1 MEFFKSFLA
10 TFIPLMVALD
20 APGTLALY
28 VGMTEGVM
36 KQERKKIVR
45 QSIITA
51 FLVTLGFIL
60 VGQAIF
66 NALGILVE
74 DFMIAGGVV
83 LLIIAIADVVRAGE
97 RKMERS
103 AEFGVVPLGTPIIAG
118 PGTLTAA
125 LVLVGTN
132 GYVPVI
138 LSLVVN
144 LLFAWVIFAQSER
157 IIRIIGISGSRA
169 FAKVVSLILA
179 AFAVKM
185 IRSGIFRVS
194 RRSLMKKENGIMREL
209 REDHESMCGPNRRV
223 HMANERTFLAWVR
236 TSIAIMAF
244 GFVVEKFSLFVKQMG
259 YLPGEG
265 GHSAAAGLFCDNR
278 DRACRPRRCDGR
290 AFVHTL

>member
-20 APGTLALY
+20 APGTLALF
-28 VGMTEGVM
+28 VGMTEGVAEP
-36 KQERKKIVR
+36 ERKKIVR

-66 NALGILVE
+66 NALGIRVE
-74 DFMIAGGVV
+74 DFMIAGGLV

-97 RKMERS
+97 RRIERS
-103 AEFGVVPLGTPIIAG
+103 PEFGVVPLGTPIIAG

-138 LSLVVN
+138 LSLIVN
-144 LLFAWVIFAQSER
+144 LLLAWVIFAQSER
-157 IIRIIGISGSRA
+157 IISVIGLSGSRA

-185 IRSGIFRVS
+185 IRSGIF
-194 RRSLMKKENGIMREL
+194 K
-209 REDHESMCGPNRRV
+209 
-223 HMANERTFLAWVR
+223 FL
-236 TSIAIMAF
+236 
-244 GFVVEKFSLFVKQMG
+244 E
-259 YLPGEG
+259 
-265 GHSAAAGLFCDNR
+265 H
-278 DRACRPRRCDGR
+278 
-290 AFVHTL
+290 